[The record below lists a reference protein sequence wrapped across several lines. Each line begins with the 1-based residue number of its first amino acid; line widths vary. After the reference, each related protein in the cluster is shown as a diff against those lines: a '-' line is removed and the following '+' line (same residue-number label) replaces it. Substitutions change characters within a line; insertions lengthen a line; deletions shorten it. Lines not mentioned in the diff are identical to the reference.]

1 MKKNKLKRI
10 SSMISFGGLLFLSN
24 ISLISIGFSAWSIV
38 GAASAEAQIQV
49 SAADVIDLNQYF
61 TFVDSPTIFECTSE
75 GIANDHVVNT
85 TSKTQEGYI
94 QIPFRINVGN
104 GKISDHIAEGSTG
117 FTLGTTL
124 VDKNAGLDFFSVASV
139 SEVKLA
145 CNDSNSFAESDYSF
159 NPLSINASNK
169 ELNSSFDLTSF
180 SYLDRSQVYFVARY
194 KVTFTASAYKSAY
207 SSVGG
212 NFKFSFKVGGI
223 FDHA

>member
-1 MKKNKLKRI
+1 MKKIKLKKI
-10 SSMISFGGLLFLSN
+10 SSRICGGGLLFLSN
-24 ISLISIGFSAWSIV
+24 VSLISIGFSAWSIG

-61 TFVDSPTIFECTSE
+61 TFVDSPTVFECTAD
-75 GIANDHVVNT
+75 GIANDYVVNT
-85 TSKTQEGYI
+85 TSETQEGYI

-104 GKISDHIAEGSTG
+104 GKIRNHIAEGATG

-124 VDKNAGLDFFSVASV
+124 VDKNSSLDFFSTASV

-145 CNDSNSFAESDYSF
+145 CKDSNSFADSDYSSVS
-159 NPLSINASNK
+159 LSNVASDK
-169 ELNSSFDLTSF
+169 ELNSTFDLTSF
-180 SYLDRSQVYFVARY
+180 SYLDKSQVYFIARY
-194 KVTFTASAYKSAY
+194 KISFTTAAYKTAY

-212 NFKFSFKVGGI
+212 AFKFSFKVGGI